1 MIRTLH
7 NEDINEVANI
17 WLNSN
22 IQAHDFIPSQ
32 YWHDQYEMV
41 KEEISK
47 VEVYVYEDNN
57 KILGFVGLNED
68 YLAGIFICQNVQ
80 SKGIGKQLI
89 DFVKG
94 MKEQINLS
102 VYQKNER
109 AIKFYLR
116 EGFDIQSENVDHYTN
131 EKEYIMTWR
140 K

>member
-1 MIRTLH
+1 MIRTLQ
-7 NEDINEVANI
+7 NKDINEVARI

-57 KILGFVGLNED
+57 KILGFVGLSEN
-68 YLAGIFICQNVQ
+68 YLAGIFIRQDVQ
-80 SKGIGKQLI
+80 SKGIGKTLMN
-89 DFVKG
+89 FVKG
-94 MKEQINLS
+94 IKEQINLS

-109 AIKFYLR
+109 AIKFYQR
-116 EGFDIQSENVDHYTN
+116 EGFVIQSENIDHYTN
-131 EKEYIMTWR
+131 EKEYRMIW
-140 K
+140 KK